1 MMDALASEQLSL
13 AFDLVVAV
21 LLLATIVYA
30 TILNRKLTQLRS
42 AKDEMAQLLEDFGRA
57 TERAEGGLKALR
69 EAAGEAGEALQ
80 RDITKGNAVADDL
93 MFLVE
98 RAGGLADRLEGALAQ
113 SRKKGASSAG
123 AARDKSAVNV
133 ADKAAVSEAAEEV
146 ADDEVKANSAF
157 MEALRGIR

>member
-1 MMDALASEQLSL
+1 MMNALASEQLSL

-57 TERAEGGLKALR
+57 TERAEGGLRALR

-113 SRKKGASSAG
+113 GRKKGARAAG
-123 AARDKSAVNV
+123 KARDKSAV
-133 ADKAAVSEAAEEV
+133 SEATEE
-146 ADDEVKANSAF
+146 ATGDEEEANSAF